1 VLLHSL
7 DWSLLELLSLDWS
20 LLELLSLYW
29 SLLELLSLY
38 WSLLEL
44 LSLDWSLLELL
55 SLSWKLL
62 DLLSGS
68 WSGSELSSIYVGLEI
83 KMSWIGGVDEGVEVA
98 GWSLWLRLRHKLLLL
113 LWLLLL
119 SLSER
124 SDRSDRCGLGS
135 DRSSLRLLNFTTS
148 NLWVKRSAL
157 KSISSLRNVV
167 SLEDPEAVLA
177 SGVPHSDGLPV
188 LVNVA
193 VLPNPLPVRRGLLPK
208 DSPVL
213 LSEGRAKPAVSSV
226 KSLLFQNFC
235 ILRI

>member
-7 DWSLLELLSLDWS
+7 YWSLLELLSLDWS

-38 WSLLEL
+38 
-44 LSLDWSLLELL
+44 WSLLELL

-98 GWSLWLRLRHKLLLL
+98 GWSLWLRLRHKLLL
-113 LWLLLL
+113 WLLLL
-119 SLSER
+119 SLSE
-124 SDRSDRCGLGS
+124 RSDRCGLGS

-167 SLEDPEAVLA
+167 SLEDPESVLA

-193 VLPNPLPVRRGLLPK
+193 VLPNPLPVRRGLLPE